1 MAGEFAVLV
10 VASAEGVRL
19 DAGSVGLA
27 VARLWSEADNP
38 VVFVD
43 GDASGS
49 GLAARF
55 GAVENADYSPAARGL
70 PSLIVAREPLTLRLL
85 AEHCYSLSTSA
96 GSLWAL
102 FGPRHPGGA
111 AVAARWLAQ
120 RRGDL
125 LEIDAR
131 RRVVVS
137 SSLGVGGER
146 TAPVVRAAPVVA
158 VVAAVESV
166 EQARAL
172 GAQCRADGSEGARRR
187 RRVLIV
193 EDGSPL
199 VDGEIEAAAG
209 MRIAGRLPVIDDEK
223 VLRLQGGRR
232 ERAFVK
238 SLKRIAERL
247 LALSDDVAA
256 SSARADADAL
266 AEADRRADADAL
278 EHADALAGRLDG
290 VGVRAD
296 AEALAE
302 ALAAAQADADAL
314 VEAHARSEADGS
326 GTAPNGR
333 PDGRAAPVVDDS
345 ALLWPVERVGEV
357 GREGRV

>member
-266 AEADRRADADAL
+266 

>member
-1 MAGEFAVLV
+1 MLV
-10 VASAEGVRL
+10 VACAEGARL

-43 GDASGS
+43 GDVSGS
-49 GLAARF
+49 RLAARF
-55 GAVENADYSPAARGL
+55 GAAENADYSPAARGL

-85 AEHCYSLSTSA
+85 AAHCYSLGTSA

-102 FGPRHPGGA
+102 FGPRHPQGA

-137 SSLGVGGER
+137 SSLAVGGGR

-158 VVAAVESV
+158 VVAAVESL

-172 GAQCRADGSEGARRR
+172 GARCRADGSEGARRR
-187 RRVLIV
+187 RWVLIV
-193 EDGSPL
+193 EDGSAF
-199 VDGEIEAAAG
+199 VDGEIEAASG
-209 MRIAGRLPVIDDEK
+209 MRVAGRLPVIDDEK
-223 VLRLQGGRR
+223 VLKLQGGRR

-238 SLKRIAERL
+238 SLKRIAGRL
-247 LALSDDVAA
+247 LVLSDDVAA
-256 SSARADADAL
+256 SSALADAEAL
-266 AEADRRADADAL
+266 AD
-278 EHADALAGRLDG
+278 ADALAGRLDG

-296 AEALAE
+296 ADALAE
-302 ALAAAQADADAL
+302 ALAAARADADAL

-326 GTAPNGR
+326 GAAPNGG
-333 PDGRAAPVVDDS
+333 PDGGADGGAVPVVKDS